1 MRHGRILQVGTPED
15 LYAKPAS
22 RDVADF
28 IGRATLVDAVDAD
41 THAIITIGG
50 ISRKV
55 AAVKATNAP
64 PFRKAFAV
72 LRPEA
77 LSLVET
83 KTPDAWRGIVVAR
96 RFAGSGFVYRVAL
109 TEDLAVD
116 VASATGTVGEAD
128 SVGVVVTREPVALV
142 TA

>member
-1 MRHGRILQVGTPED
+1 
-15 LYAKPAS
+15 
-22 RDVADF
+22 
-28 IGRATLVDAVDAD
+28 
-41 THAIITIGG
+41 
-50 ISRKV
+50 
-55 AAVKATNAP
+55 VKAASSP

-77 LSLVET
+77 LSLVDS
-83 KTPDAWRGIVVAR
+83 KTPGAWQGIVVGR

-128 SVGVVVTREPVALV
+128 SVGVTIEREPVALV
-142 TA
+142 PA

>member
-1 MRHGRILQVGTPED
+1 
-15 LYAKPAS
+15 
-22 RDVADF
+22 
-28 IGRATLVDAVDAD
+28 
-41 THAIITIGG
+41 
-50 ISRKV
+50 
-55 AAVKATNAP
+55 VKATNSP

-77 LSLVET
+77 LALVDP
-83 KTPDAWRGIVVAR
+83 KTPDAWRGIIVGR

-116 VASATGTVGEAD
+116 VASATGSVGEAD
-128 SVGVVVTREPVALV
+128 SVGVIVEREPVALV